1 MANDDVPLYEMIRG
15 SAPVIVL
22 SVHAGRHI
30 PAELHDTSGWP
41 LGLPNRA
48 DAERHISV
56 DLGIEGVTRS
66 LAERLNAYAFLSTHS
81 RLVVDLNRFEYEE
94 ECVPPVADCTEIPMN
109 KALTSEGRRKR
120 LEKYFFPAHVAI
132 DRLIDE
138 VAAQYGEQPFVAR
151 IHSFAR
157 TLKEKP
163 NEHKQQDICVYNYPE
178 FGRDKVFEE
187 FLHALRRRN
196 PSLYIGNNEPFSAC
210 TPNFSDEER
219 SASPVS
225 YRHLVQ
231 RNNPRTVAFEIRQ
244 DLITNAS
251 EQRHY
256 ADIIAGAL
264 SEAFDFKVVDELPS
278 KASPKV
284 TAELS

>member
-1 MANDDVPLYEMIRG
+1 MANDNVPLFEILRG

-30 PAELHDTSGWP
+30 PAELHDARGRP
-41 LGLPNRA
+41 LGLSNRA

-109 KALTSEGRRKR
+109 KALTSEGRREL

-138 VAAQYGEQPFVAR
+138 VAAQHGEQPFVVR
-151 IHSFAR
+151 IHNFAR

-178 FGRDKVFEE
+178 FGCDQAFEK
-187 FLHALRRRN
+187 FLYALRRRN
-196 PSLYIGNNEPFSAC
+196 PSLCIGNNEPFSAR
-210 TPNFSDEER
+210 TPSFPDAER

-225 YRHLVQ
+225 HRHLVQ
-231 RNNPRTVAFEIRQ
+231 RNNSRTVAFEIRQ
-244 DLITNAS
+244 DLIAS
-251 EQRHY
+251 LREQRHY
-256 ADIIAGAL
+256 ADIIAHAL
-264 SEAFDFKVVDELPS
+264 SEAFGFKIAHEHPSEGSREL
-278 KASPKV
+278 
-284 TAELS
+284 